1 MATRIT
7 INCENSPRKSVAFYP
22 NGGNIND
29 VLVFVRE
36 DNEFWFSLERSY
48 KNLKNAK
55 KAVIKKMASLGY
67 TFNAQEMEN
76 LDWE

>member
-7 INCENSPRKSVAFYP
+7 INCENSPRKSVVFYP

-55 KAVIKKMASLGY
+55 KAVMKKMASLGY
-67 TFNAQEMEN
+67 TFNSQEMEN